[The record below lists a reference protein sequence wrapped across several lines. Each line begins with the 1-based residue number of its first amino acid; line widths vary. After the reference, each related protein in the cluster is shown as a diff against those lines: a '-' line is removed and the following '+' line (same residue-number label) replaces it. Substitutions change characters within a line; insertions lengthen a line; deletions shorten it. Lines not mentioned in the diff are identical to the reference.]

1 MDIAP
6 DALDLMTRTLL
17 GEADQ
22 TPEGWQA
29 VANVIKN
36 RVNSRYWGPNTKVG
50 PVLNANKQFSIW
62 NKGDPKMEAAAARVR
77 ATPTSDPNYQRAATV
92 LQQVFNDQLPDN
104 TGGATHYYA
113 PRQMPNG
120 QAPPWA
126 LGEQGRMIGSQ
137 IFYRLPLTP
146 KNTENTGLQTPPPS
160 SGGLESVGAGNG
172 FVYGGE
178 SAQDQG
184 LDLRHLEPMFRA
196 RIDKLMAD
204 AAAAGIK
211 THLTSGYR
219 DNQNQAGAYA
229 RLGAQ
234 GLAAKPGS
242 SYHQFGRAVDLEA
255 DNPAQQAALVALADQ
270 PERGITAGMHFA
282 TPDRVHFQA
291 AEGKTAPLAAPGAAP
306 SRVGTD
312 ANAPLGTATGP
323 PDVRTI
329 VPNPADLPAPSAQ
342 TVSATAP
349 SSSAGFV
356 GPGSDKYSVIQGMTA
371 GTSHNPQLT
380 TAANWG
386 HLGGATPVATPAP
399 APASAPAPAPTPLP
413 NAWNDRPS
421 GVPDATVSIPIGS
434 GGGGRIRVDD
444 HTASAPAPAPAPG
457 PAPAP
462 VPAPAPAPAP
472 APPPP
477 SPPPPDEPPTPRV
490 AHPWDAPMS
499 WNQPPNIPGS
509 MLPSAQRLI
518 AMLFGGTTTT

>member
-1 MDIAP
+1 MEIAS

-29 VANVIKN
+29 LANVIKN
-36 RVNSRYWGPNTKVG
+36 RVNSRAWGPNTRVG
-50 PVLNANKQFSIW
+50 PVLNANKQFTVW
-62 NKGDPKMEAAAARVR
+62 NNDSKLAATQARLR
-77 ATPTSDPNYQRAATV
+77 AIPTTDGNYQRAATV

-113 PRQMPNG
+113 PKLMPNG

-146 KNTENTGLQTPPPS
+146 KNTENTILPTTAPS
-160 SGGLESVGAGNG
+160 SGGPSSGGPESVGAGNG
-172 FVYGGE
+172 FAYGGE

-184 LDLRHLEPMFRA
+184 LDLRHLEPVFRA

-234 GLAAKPGS
+234 HLAAAPGQ

-291 AEGKTAPLAAPGAAP
+291 AEGKTAPLVGPGVTP

-312 ANAPLGTATGP
+312 ANAPLGTASPGAP
-323 PDVRTI
+323 AVSTI
-329 VPNPADLPAPSAQ
+329 VPNPANLPAPNAQ
-342 TVSATAP
+342 AVSATKP
-349 SSSAGFV
+349 VNPSAGFV
-356 GPGSDKYSVIQGMTA
+356 GPGSDKYSVISSMTT

-380 TAANWG
+380 TAADWG
-386 HLGGATPVATPAP
+386 HLGGAVPVAPPGAPAAAAPTPQPVLDTKNPPLPPERPAEPAPIVPAGASVDQPPSSPMASVVPNWGAANPNDIDDLRNPDKPTFKNGLPVATPIR
-399 APASAPAPAPTPLP
+399 SAT
-413 NAWNDRPS
+413 RR
-421 GVPDATVSIPIGS
+421 
-434 GGGGRIRVDD
+434 RIK
-444 HTASAPAPAPAPG
+444 
-457 PAPAP
+457 
-462 VPAPAPAPAP
+462 
-472 APPPP
+472 
-477 SPPPPDEPPTPRV
+477 PR
-490 AHPWDAPMS
+490 
-499 WNQPPNIPGS
+499 
-509 MLPSAQRLI
+509 
-518 AMLFGGTTTT
+518 